1 MVVGHRVLRMIGIE
15 GPIAQPAAPFRR
27 IPYMTDN
34 TKRKART
41 THTTVPP
48 QKTRTRTAQTGA
60 TACVSRRRRR
70 AAAYA
75 AALACAAALA
85 VAAPATGVGADAP
98 VAARVPAG
106 STDLAAVQP
115 WRPSDT
121 VRDAP
126 VPCRS
131 LLPGQQFLVEAR
143 QRPGWDSWPSWRG
156 VFEYPTARQARQML
170 NFFPQARTECS
181 AGAPG
186 ETDPYV
192 IKMRRS
198 RVAGHPARMVSV
210 RPSDNLGGIDYFVVR
225 DGRELW
231 FGATRT
237 EFETLRPFERAG
249 LLRELYRLDA
259 HPSHRYPRARRAWI
273 RAFQLPS
280 ATSDRAVLRAARR
293 LGRAPGERYAVRVQ
307 QLMAFAAL
315 PATSLTPAEQRRAR
329 YLLRE
334 LGDFFW
340 TPDPA
345 AGTRG

>member
-1 MVVGHRVLRMIGIE
+1 MIGID
-15 GPIAQPAAPFRR
+15 GPATQPAAPFRR
-27 IPYMTDN
+27 IPCMTDTTDT
-34 TKRKART
+34 TKLTARAT
-41 THTTVPP
+41 RTTVPL
-48 QKTRTRTAQTGA
+48 QKTRMRTAQTGA
-60 TACVSRRRRR
+60 TIDVSPRRRR
-70 AAAYA
+70 AAIYA

-85 VAAPATGVGADAP
+85 LAPPAAGVGADALMA
-98 VAARVPAG
+98 VRVPAG
-106 STDLAAVQP
+106 STDLAAVQQ

-126 VPCRS
+126 VLCRS
-131 LLPGQQFLVEAR
+131 VLPGQQFLIEAR
-143 QRPGWDSWPSWRG
+143 QRLGWDPWPSWRG
-156 VFEYPTARQARQML
+156 VFAYPTARQARQML

-181 AGAPG
+181 ADAPG

-192 IKMRRS
+192 IDIRRS

-237 EFETLRPFERAG
+237 EFETLRPFARAS

-259 HPSHRYPRARRAWI
+259 HPSQRYPQARRAWI

-280 ATSDRAVLRAARR
+280 ATSDRAVLRAAR
-293 LGRAPGERYAVRVQ
+293 LLDRAPGQRYAARVR
-307 QLMAFAAL
+307 QLKAFAAL
-315 PATSLTPAEQRRAR
+315 PATSLTPAEQQRAR

-345 AGTRG
+345 AGSRG